1 MGARLMDLDGGLHR
15 QQNKLQGP
23 KSYFIDQI
31 DNKLKLDW
39 TKVYFIQKK
48 KKKQHTH
55 PKIKMHKFFEKV
67 VINTGLVSIP

>member
-1 MGARLMDLDGGLHR
+1 MDLDGGLHR
-15 QQNKLQGP
+15 QRNKLQGP

-31 DNKLKLDW
+31 NNKLKLDR

-48 KKKQHTH
+48 KKKHTHTH